1 MTNSKIRFR
10 EQKRQVN
17 TIKKYRSVY
26 GVGTND
32 ADYAVSYTYAGSVI
46 TCPFYSKWYSM
57 MQRCYSDKFKKTHP
71 SYILCKTSKEWLL
84 FSNFKN
90 WMKSQNWQ
98 GMELDKDLKIKG
110 NKIYSEDTCLL
121 IPSKLNVLLSFSEAK
136 NHSSVYLNNRNKK
149 IKAIAETYQEPMR
162 GFINQ
167 HIVTQAIVA

>member
-1 MTNSKIRFR
+1 
-10 EQKRQVN
+10 
-17 TIKKYRSVY
+17 
-26 GVGTND
+26 
-32 ADYAVSYTYAGSVI
+32 
-46 TCPFYSKWYSM
+46 M